1 MIRLLSPIAL
11 QSQIF
16 MTIKCFRAIMFS
28 LISNFQDTFG
38 IHNSDLKEGLV
49 SLMLCTLSFMFEF

>member
-1 MIRLLSPIAL
+1 
-11 QSQIF
+11 
-16 MTIKCFRAIMFS
+16 MFP